1 MDRKNRGDSIMTKI
15 VTWIKNNVGVDGLLH
30 LLVCK
35 IIVDAV
41 EIFAPLWAGV
51 TVAVVAALA
60 KEFIWDMLFKKG
72 TYDKKDM
79 LCDAVGI
86 LLGLI

>member
-1 MDRKNRGDSIMTKI
+1 MSKIMDFIRTK
-15 VTWIKNNVGVDGLLH
+15 VGVDGLLH

-51 TVAVVAALA
+51 IVAVVAALA
-60 KEFIWDMLFKKG
+60 KEFIWDKLLKKG
-72 TYDKKDM
+72 TYDKKDI
-79 LCDAVGI
+79 LCDAAGI
-86 LLGLI
+86 VLGLI